1 MAENISPEDL
11 EELKEAFEAY
21 DLNKD
26 GSLSLEEF
34 KECMKKMGISISEEV
49 A

>member
-1 MAENISPEDL
+1 MADKKIA
-11 EELKEAFEAY
+11 KERFEAR

-34 KECMKKMGISISEEV
+34 LATFPNSK
-49 A
+49 